1 LQPKKTALYNRH
13 VVFGAKMVPFAGFI
27 MPVQYSSGII
37 DEHLTV
43 RNKVG
48 VFDVSH
54 MGEFEFRGADTEKF
68 LNYITTNNVAK
79 LEQGGIQYSSML
91 YDDGGVVD
99 DLLVYRFEDHY
110 MTVVN
115 AANLDKDFDWMKRHL
130 EGDVE
135 MKDVSDQT
143 SLLAIQ
149 GPDAL
154 PLIKRITNAPLDEI
168 VYYNFRLGQVAGVN
182 AIISRTGYTGEDGF
196 ELYVDRGDSGQL
208 WDAVFEAGEE
218 YGVKPIGL
226 GARDSL
232 RLEVCFNLY
241 GNDMDQTTNPIE
253 AGLGWIVK
261 SKKLGGFIGK
271 QPVLDAKARTTRKL
285 VGFVLNQKGIARHNS
300 EIYLENE
307 KIGQVT
313 SGGFSPVLDKPIGLA
328 YVDKPHHEIGTMIEI
343 DLRGRRMEAEIV
355 QTPFYKRQ

>member
-1 LQPKKTALYNRH
+1 MQPKKTALYNRH
-13 VVFGAKMVPFAGFI
+13 VALGAKMVPFAGFI
-27 MPVQYSSGII
+27 MPVQYSGIL
-37 DEHLTV
+37 DEHLNV

-54 MGEFEFRGADTEKF
+54 MGEFEFRGADAEKT
-68 LNYITTNNVAK
+68 LNYLTTNNVAK
-79 LEQGGIQYSSML
+79 LEPGGIQYSAML
-91 YDDGGVVD
+91 FDDGGVVD
-99 DLLVYRFEDHY
+99 DLLVYRFENHY

-115 AANLDKDFDWMKRHL
+115 AANLDKDFEWMKSHL
-130 EGDVE
+130 KGDVE

-149 GPDAL
+149 GPDAVS
-154 PLIKRITNAPLDEI
+154 LIKKITNTPLDEI
-168 VYYNFRLGQVAGVN
+168 VYYNFQLGKVAGVN

-196 ELYVDRGDSGQL
+196 ELYVDREDSEQL

-218 YGVKPIGL
+218 YGVKPVGL

-271 QPVLDAKARTTRKL
+271 QPVLDAKEKTTRKL
-285 VGFVLNQKGIARHNS
+285 VGFILIEKGIARHNS
-300 EIYLENE
+300 DVYLGD
-307 KIGQVT
+307 KKVGYVA
-313 SGGFSPVLDKPIGLA
+313 SGGFSPMLEKPIGLA

-343 DLRGRRMEAEIV
+343 DLRGRRLQAEIV
-355 QTPFYKRQ
+355 QTPFYKRP